1 MNVTE
6 AIRPQVRNLPP
17 SGIRKFFELVS
28 EMRDAI
34 SLSVGEPD
42 FITPWRIREAGIYSL
57 EQGRTHY
64 SPNAGLPRLRQ
75 AAAGYLK
82 RRMGLTYD
90 PKTQILA
97 TVGGSEAI
105 DLALRSLAGPGDEV
119 IIPEPCF
126 VSYKPCAMLAGATP
140 VTVPLSQAD
149 GFKLTP
155 EKLERALT
163 PRSKVLIFPFPNN
176 PTGAVM
182 GRGDMERLLPLI
194 AESGVMVVADEI
206 YAELS
211 YAGRHVSIA
220 SLPGLAERT
229 LVINGFSKSY
239 AMTGWRLGY
248 AAGHPD
254 LIAAMYRIHQYAIMC
269 SPTVSQHAG
278 VEALE
283 NCDAEVEE
291 MSREYNRRRR
301 VMLAGFR
308 EAGLDCFEPT
318 GAFYV
323 FPEIRSLGM
332 SSLEFCENLLREEKV
347 AVVPGSA
354 FGDAGEGHFRA
365 CYAYSLENINE
376 AVGRVR
382 AFVGRRRNRRSSA
395 AE

>member
-1 MNVTE
+1 MNVRE
-6 AIRPQVRNLPP
+6 AIQPRVRDLPP

-64 SPNAGLPRLRQ
+64 SPNAGLLRLRQ
-75 AAAGYLK
+75 AASGYLE
-82 RRMGLTYD
+82 RRMGLSYD
-90 PKTQILA
+90 PMTQILV

-105 DLALRSLAGPGDEV
+105 DLGLRSLAGPGDEV
-119 IIPEPCF
+119 VIPEPCF
-126 VSYKPCAMLAGATP
+126 VSYKPCAILAGAVP
-140 VTVPLSQAD
+140 VTVPLSERD
-149 GFKLTP
+149 GFRLTP
-155 EKLERALT
+155 EKLEKALT

-182 GRGDMERLLPLI
+182 GREDMEKLLPLI
-194 AESGVMVVADEI
+194 ARSGMMVISDEI

-220 SLPGLAERT
+220 SLPGMAGRT

-254 LIAAMYRIHQYAIMC
+254 LIAAMYKIHQYAIMC
-269 SPTVSQHAG
+269 SPTLSQHAG

-291 MSREYNRRRR
+291 MAREYNRRRR

-323 FPEIRSLGM
+323 FPSLASTGM
-332 SSLEFCENLLREEKV
+332 GSLEFCERLLREEKV

-354 FGDAGEGHFRA
+354 FGEAGEGYFRA
-365 CYAYSLENINE
+365 CYAYSLDNINE
-376 AVGRVR
+376 ALGRIK
-382 AFVGRRRNRRSSA
+382 AFVGRHRKA
-395 AE
+395 

>member
-1 MNVTE
+1 MNVRE
-6 AIRPQVRNLPP
+6 AIQPRVRDLPP

-64 SPNAGLPRLRQ
+64 SPNAGLLRLRQ
-75 AAAGYLK
+75 AASGYLE
-82 RRMGLTYD
+82 RRMGLSYD
-90 PKTQILA
+90 PRTQILV

-105 DLALRSLAGPGDEV
+105 DLGLRSLAGPGDEV
-119 IIPEPCF
+119 VIPEPCF
-126 VSYKPCAMLAGATP
+126 VSYKPCAILAGAVP
-140 VTVPLSQAD
+140 VTVPLSERD
-149 GFKLTP
+149 GFRLTP
-155 EKLERALT
+155 EKLEKALT

-182 GRGDMERLLPLI
+182 GREDMEKLLPLI
-194 AESGVMVVADEI
+194 ARSGMMVISDEI

-220 SLPGLAERT
+220 SLPGMAGRT

-254 LIAAMYRIHQYAIMC
+254 LIAAMYKIHQYAIMC
-269 SPTVSQHAG
+269 SPTLSQHAG

-291 MSREYNRRRR
+291 MAREYNRRRR

-323 FPEIRSLGM
+323 FPSLASTGM
-332 SSLEFCENLLREEKV
+332 GSLEFCERLLREEKV

-354 FGDAGEGHFRA
+354 FGEAGEGYFRA
-365 CYAYSLENINE
+365 CYAYSLDNINE
-376 AVGRVR
+376 ALGRIK
-382 AFVGRRRNRRSSA
+382 AFVGRHRKA
-395 AE
+395 